1 MRGRQSNFKILC
13 VGTMNYPD
21 DMFEEASRREAS
33 LKAVEKLYEE
43 NGDALKQL
51 AEIETEERMMS
62 RKNRVQQVMNEYYS
76 KLGPGPYYY
85 DNSAVAAALREA
97 VEGLNIEPDPD
108 RELSIEKHHF
118 IRGQNWVKDAILN
131 LAVELDVEEL

>member
-1 MRGRQSNFKILC
+1 
-13 VGTMNYPD
+13 
-21 DMFEEASRREAS
+21 
-33 LKAVEKLYEE
+33 
-43 NGDALKQL
+43 
-51 AEIETEERMMS
+51 MS
-62 RKNRVQQVMNEYYS
+62 TKTRAQQVMNEYYN

-118 IRGQNWVKDAILN
+118 IQGQNWVKDAILH
-131 LAVELDVEEL
+131 LADELEDDDY